1 MIKIIF
7 PELYIIFL
15 MCLTFILDFIVT
27 EKQKG
32 KIIGYINFL
41 LLLLGLFLF
50 IFFKNFVGN
59 YYADFYFD
67 EFSYSFKLLFFFA
80 GVIGILGSIHYV
92 ENELA
97 KRKSEYYLLILTSL
111 LGMSILV
118 SSKNFLLFF
127 VAFELM
133 SIPLYVLSAIRKY
146 DQLAPEVGLKFFLV
160 GSFSAGIMFFGISL
174 IYGASGFLEFTKIK
188 AFLSDFTPLF
198 AAGIIFLIS
207 GIGFKIASFPFHS
220 WLPDTYQG
228 APEPY
233 VAFLSVA
240 PKAAGFAAIFRI
252 IFEVLPSGRSDLLL
266 LIILLSFFSM
276 FIGNLLALPQKNL
289 KRLLAYS
296 SIAHI
301 GYILVG
307 VACGTREGL
316 SMVIFYLFTY
326 LFSNMGAFLFVETVR
341 NTINKTDIDDLKG
354 LAQKAPILSLSML
367 IILLS
372 LGGIPP
378 VAGFWAKLYVF
389 LAGVHAGL
397 WYLALWGAILT
408 IVALFYYLMVAKRL
422 YIENSESEFKTN
434 MPFNLKLSMIIC
446 VAGILFFGV
455 FPRILLDFSYWA
467 TNSIIP

>member
-1 MIKIIF
+1 MLKVALIEF
-7 PELYIIFL
+7 YIIFL
-15 MCLTFILDFIVT
+15 MVLTFVLDFIIP
-27 EKQKG
+27 EKGKG
-32 KIIGYINFL
+32 KIIGYLNSIL
-41 LLLLGLFLF
+41 LLFGLLLF

-59 YYADFYFD
+59 YYGDFYFD
-67 EFSYSFKLLFFFA
+67 EFSYAFKLLFFSAAF
-80 GVIGILGSIHYV
+80 IGILGSIHYV
-92 ENELA
+92 ENELP
-97 KRKSEYYLLILTSL
+97 KRKAEYYLLILTSV

-146 DQLAPEVGLKFFLV
+146 DELAPEVGLKFFLV
-160 GSFSAGIMFFGISL
+160 GAFSAAIMFFGISF
-174 IYGASGFLEFTKIK
+174 IYGASGFLEFIKIK
-188 AFLSDFTPLF
+188 SFLSDFTPLF
-198 AAGIIFLIS
+198 AAGIVFLIA
-207 GIGFKIASFPFHS
+207 GLGFKIASFPFHS
-220 WLPDTYQG
+220 WLPDTYHG

-233 VAFLSVA
+233 VAFLAVA

-252 IFEVLPSGRSDLLL
+252 IFEVLPSDRSDILL

-307 VACGTREGL
+307 VASGTKEGL
-316 SMVIFYLFTY
+316 GMVIFYLFTY

-341 NTINKTDIDDLKG
+341 NTINKTEIENLKG
-354 LAQKAPILSLSML
+354 LSQKAPILSLSML

-408 IVALFYYLMVAKRL
+408 IVALYYYLMVAKKL
-422 YIENSESEFKTN
+422 YIEDSDIEFKTN

-446 VAGILFFGV
+446 IAGILFFGV
-455 FPRILLDFSYWA
+455 FPKILVDFSNWA
-467 TNSIIP
+467 VTSVAP